1 MDVTLE
7 EMTLLHH
14 VAFDGNKEVL
24 NLMTKLPYFKEVVD
38 GDNNDVFSFSLSSVL
53 RWAGRHCFGPHQ
65 EET

>member
-24 NLMTKLPYFKEVVD
+24 NLMTKHPYFKEVVD
-38 GDNNDVFSFSLSSVL
+38 GDNNDVFSFLY
-53 RWAGRHCFGPHQ
+53 HQ
-65 EET
+65 F